1 MGGLKGIRSQVESK
15 REQTVT
21 KNEIPELNHG
31 NVITEWNHAA
41 ALLAK
46 EKGTSVIS
54 FMESELELKEET
66 IYIFAPLSIMEFVK
80 GKRIFLLDF
89 FKKRFFNEN
98 INVLIE
104 EKKIDLNHQPQVAS
118 TREIYEEMVK
128 KNPMLQQLKERLR
141 FDFDL

>member
-1 MGGLKGIRSQVESK
+1 MAKDQ
-15 REQTVT
+15 
-21 KNEIPELNHG
+21 IPELNHA
-31 NVITEWNHAA
+31 NILTEWNHVAA
-41 ALLAK
+41 VLAK
-46 EKGTSVIS
+46 EKGTSPIS

-89 FKKRFFNEN
+89 FKKSFYNEN
-98 INVLIE
+98 INVWIE
-104 EKKIDLNHQPQVAS
+104 EKKIDLTHQPQVAS

-128 KNPMLQQLKERLR
+128 KNPILQQLKDRLR